1 MSGVKSAALA
11 SSALA
16 AALFAMP
23 VAAQEA
29 EPESGAATEVQEV
42 VITSR
47 KREER
52 LVEVP
57 AAITA
62 ISAADRENLVLEDID
77 DYLRQVPGATLVAS
91 GPEYLNDITIRGQGS
106 GRLGFSEAATGLYR
120 DGLYMA
126 GGGFGGRSLGKL
138 DYLDA
143 SQIEVLRGPQGAL
156 FGRNSV
162 GGAINVMTQ
171 SPIFDMEGSFTLR
184 YSDPEKTTVEGIFN
198 APLIEDVLALRVS
211 GFKEDQRSG
220 FIRNLATGN
229 YLDEQSSDGFRAAL
243 RWLPSPATTVDLM
256 YEISSTDAAA
266 FGLGRRALRADG
278 TPLDP
283 SPRDRVEINREGGSS
298 IENENLFLTVNHD
311 LGFANLTLKASTS
324 NRDGLRN
331 NEDNDHFAGQT
342 GIDVAPGATVL
353 TPDYTVGQ
361 FETYERTV
369 LQAYLAGDIDE
380 QFSWL
385 GGVEFVQSKDSV
397 TLDPTFCPTYTGAAQ
412 PVTPGCTVG
421 LAGTLTG
428 VPLSV
433 RTAAR
438 YALTHDEFVEE
449 LSSPSIF
456 GSLEIKFG
464 EATSLGLEARVQ
476 RDEKDYDFLRYSRDP
491 LAYFGS
497 GAVPAGLI
505 AAGSADPDGA
515 GPLTAQPVQFCPPGL
530 ADCAPGREAVQFQT
544 GARWTFVTPTVTLRH
559 KFSPDSNGYLR
570 FSTGY
575 RPGGFNTN
583 LGPTTVRDQFL
594 AQILYQPEYSYSYEA
609 GWKGRLFG
617 VNLSAA
623 VFYSWTNEA
632 QVVSAPSA
640 TSRGLVLQ
648 NAGDTHVTGYEL
660 EARRT
665 FDIGPGAL
673 TLSAAVSGQK
683 GEFEEGSSALID
695 TNGDNIPDNLDL
707 EGNEVPRLRDYQLT
721 INAAYSFPITGNLR
735 GFVSGSFQKAEGGF
749 ETPANDRD
757 YAGYNLFDARIGVRT
772 EKLRFSIFGR
782 NLGDE
787 EYIVNTFSGNDYYNQ
802 PKVIGAELTLD
813 F

>member
-1 MSGVKSAALA
+1 MSRVKSAALA
-11 SSALA
+11 GTALA
-16 AALFAMP
+16 AMLVALPSAVM
-23 VAAQEA
+23 AQEA
-29 EPESGAATEVQEV
+29 DAAATEVQEV
-42 VITSR
+42 VVTSR

-57 AAITA
+57 AAVTA
-62 ISAADRENLVLEDID
+62 ISAADRQTLVLEDLD

-126 GGGFGGRSLGKL
+126 GGGFGGRSLGKM

-143 SQIEVLRGPQGAL
+143 AQVEVLRGPQGAL

-162 GGAINVMTQ
+162 GGAINVVTQ
-171 SPIFDMEGSFTLR
+171 TPVFATEGVFTLR
-184 YSDPEKTTVEGIFN
+184 YSDPEKSTVEATIN
-198 APLIEDVLALRVS
+198 TPLIDDVLALRIS
-211 GFKEDQRSG
+211 GFLDNQRAG
-220 FIRNLATGN
+220 FIRNLTTGN
-229 YLDEQSSDGFRAAL
+229 DLDVQSSDGFRAAL
-243 RWLPSPATTVDLM
+243 RWLPSDVMTVDFM
-256 YEISSTDAAA
+256 YEISSTDSSA

-283 SPRDRVEINREGGSS
+283 SPRERVEINREGGSL
-298 IENENLFLTVNHD
+298 IENENLFLTVSYD
-311 LGFANLTLKASTS
+311 LGFADLTLKASTT
-324 NRDGLRN
+324 NRDGMRD
-331 NEDNDHFAGQT
+331 NEDNDHFAGHT
-342 GIDVAPGATVL
+342 GIDVAPGVAVL

-361 FETYERTV
+361 FETYERSV
-369 LQAYLAGDIDE
+369 LQAYLASKSEGRFD
-380 QFSWL
+380 WL
-385 GGVEFVQSKDSV
+385 AGVEFVKSQDSV
-397 TLDPTFCPTYTGAAQ
+397 VLDPRLCPTYTGTAQ

-433 RTAAR
+433 RSAAR
-438 YALTHDEFVEE
+438 LALSHDEFVEE
-449 LSSPSIF
+449 LTSPSLF

-464 EATSLGLEARVQ
+464 DATSLGLEARIQ

-491 LAYFGS
+491 LAYFGT
-497 GAVPAGLI
+497 GPLPAGMI
-505 AAGSADPDGA
+505 AATSVDPDGA

-530 ADCAPGREAVQFQT
+530 ADCAPGRAAVQFNT
-544 GARWTFVTPTVTLRH
+544 GARWTFITPTVTLRH
-559 KFSPDSNGYLR
+559 KFSPNSNAYLR

-594 AQILYQPEYSYSYEA
+594 DQVLYEPEYSYSYEA
-609 GWKGRLFG
+609 GWKGKLLG
-617 VNLSAA
+617 VNLAAA

-660 EARRT
+660 EARRA
-665 FDIGPGAL
+665 FEVGPGVL
-673 TLSAAVSGQK
+673 SLSAALSGQR
-683 GEFEEGSSALID
+683 GEFEEGASALID
-695 TNGDNIPDNLDL
+695 TNGDGVPENLDL

-721 INAAYSFPITGNLR
+721 FNAAYNFPISGNLR
-735 GFVSGSFQKAEGGF
+735 GFVSGSYQKAEGGF
-749 ETPANDRD
+749 ENPANDRD
-757 YAGYNLFDARIGVRT
+757 YAGYALFDARIGVRT
-772 EKLRFSIFGR
+772 EVLRFSIFGR

-787 EYIVNTFSGNDYYNQ
+787 EYIVNTFSSNEYYNQ
-802 PKVIGAELTLD
+802 PKVIGAELTLE

>member
-1 MSGVKSAALA
+1 MSGLKAAALA
-11 SSALA
+11 GTALA
-16 AALFAMP
+16 AVVISMP
-23 VAAQEA
+23 ATVLAQEA
-29 EPESGAATEVQEV
+29 DVAATEVQEV
-42 VITSR
+42 VVTSR

-57 AAITA
+57 AAVTA
-62 ISAADRENLVLEDID
+62 ISAADREALVLEDLD

-126 GGGFGGRSLGKL
+126 GGGFGGRSLGKM

-143 SQIEVLRGPQGAL
+143 AQVEVLRGPQGAL

-171 SPIFDMEGSFTLR
+171 PPVFRTEGAFTFR
-184 YSDPEKTTVEGIFN
+184 YSDPEKSTVEATVN
-198 APLIEDVLALRVS
+198 APLVEDVLALRIS
-211 GFKEDQRSG
+211 GFLDDQRAG
-220 FIRNLATGN
+220 FIRNLTTGN
-229 YLDEQSSDGFRAAL
+229 DLDVQSSDGFRLAL
-243 RWLPSPATTVDLM
+243 RWLPSDAMTVDFM
-256 YEISSTDAAA
+256 YETSSTDSSA

-283 SPRDRVEINREGGSS
+283 SPRERIDINREGGSL
-298 IENENLFLTVNHD
+298 IENENLFFTVNYD
-311 LGFANLTLKASTS
+311 LGFADLTLKASTT
-324 NRDGLRN
+324 NRDGMRD
-331 NEDNDHFAGQT
+331 NEDNDHFAGHT
-342 GIDVAPGATVL
+342 GIDVAPGVAVL

-369 LQAYLAGDIDE
+369 LQAYLTSNAEGR
-380 QFSWL
+380 FSWL
-385 GGVEFVQSKDSV
+385 GGVEFVKSKDSV
-397 TLDPTFCPTYTGAAQ
+397 VLDPRLCPTYTGVAQ

-438 YALTHDEFVEE
+438 LALSHDEFVEE
-449 LSSPSIF
+449 LTSPSLF
-456 GSLEIKFG
+456 GSLEIKFS
-464 EATSLGLEARVQ
+464 EATSLGIEARIQ

-491 LAYFGS
+491 LAYFGT
-497 GAVPAGLI
+497 GPVPTGLI
-505 AAGSADPDGA
+505 AATSVDPDGT

-530 ADCAPGREAVQFQT
+530 ADCAPGREAVEFQT

-570 FSTGY
+570 FATGY

-594 AQILYQPEYSYSYEA
+594 QQILYQPEYSYSYEA
-609 GWKGRLFG
+609 GWKGRLLG
-617 VNLSAA
+617 VNVAAA

-648 NAGDTHVTGYEL
+648 NAGDTHVTGFEL

-665 FDIGPGAL
+665 FEVGPGAL
-673 TLSAAVSGQK
+673 SLSAAVSGQK
-683 GEFEEGSSALID
+683 GEFEEGATALID
-695 TNGDNIPDNLDL
+695 TNGDGVPDNLDL

-721 INAAYSFPITGNLR
+721 LNAAYNFPISGNIR
-735 GFVSGSFQKAEGGF
+735 GFVSGSYQRAEGGF
-749 ETPANDRD
+749 ETPANDRE
-757 YAGYNLFDARIGVRT
+757 YSGYELFDARIGIRT
-772 EKLRFSIFGR
+772 ENLRFSVFGR
-782 NLGDE
+782 NLGEE
-787 EYIVNTFSGNDYYNQ
+787 EYTVNTFSGNEYYNQ
-802 PKVIGAELTLD
+802 PRIIGAELTLD

>member
-1 MSGVKSAALA
+1 MAVVLI
-11 SSALA
+11 
-16 AALFAMP
+16 AMP
-23 VAAQEA
+23 AAVSAQEA
-29 EPESGAATEVQEV
+29 DVATTEVQEV
-42 VITSR
+42 VVTSR

-52 LVEVP
+52 LIEVP
-57 AAITA
+57 AAVTA
-62 ISAADRENLVLEDID
+62 ISAADREVLVLEDLD

-126 GGGFGGRSLGKL
+126 GGGFGGRSLSKM

-143 SQIEVLRGPQGAL
+143 AQVEVLRGPQGAL

-171 SPIFDMEGSFTLR
+171 PPVFRIEGSSTFR
-184 YSDPEKTTVEGIFN
+184 YSDPEKSTVESTLN
-198 APLIEDVLALRVS
+198 VPLVEDVLALRVS
-211 GFKEDQRSG
+211 GFLDDQRAG
-220 FIRNLATGN
+220 FIRNLTTGN
-229 YLDEQSSDGFRAAL
+229 DLDVQSSDGFRLAL
-243 RWLPSPATTVDLM
+243 RWLPSEVMSVDFM
-256 YEISSTDAAA
+256 YETSSTESSA
-266 FGLGRRALRADG
+266 FGLGRRELRADG

-283 SPRDRVEINREGGSS
+283 SPRERIDINREGGSI
-298 IENENLFLTVNHD
+298 IENDNLFFTVNYD
-311 LGFANLTLKASTS
+311 LGFADLTLKASTT
-324 NRDGLRN
+324 NRDGMRD
-331 NEDNDHFAGQT
+331 NEDNDHFAGHS
-342 GIDVAPGATVL
+342 GIDVAPGAAVL

-369 LQAYLAGDIDE
+369 VQAYLASNSEDR
-380 QFSWL
+380 FSWL
-385 GGVEFVQSKDSV
+385 AGVEFVKSQDSV
-397 TLDPTFCPTYTGAAQ
+397 VLDPRLCPTYTGAAL

-421 LAGTLTG
+421 LAGALTG

-438 YALTHDEFVEE
+438 LSLSHDEFVEE
-449 LSSPSIF
+449 LSSPSLF

-464 EATSLGLEARVQ
+464 DATSLGLEARVQ

-491 LAYFGS
+491 LAYFGTGS
-497 GAVPAGLI
+497 VPAGLI
-505 AAGSADPDGA
+505 AATSVDPDGA

-530 ADCAPGREAVQFQT
+530 ANCAAGREAVEFQT

-559 KFSPDSNGYLR
+559 KFSPDSNAYLR
-570 FSTGY
+570 FATGY

-594 AQILYQPEYSYSYEA
+594 DQVLYEPEYSYSYEA
-609 GWKGRLFG
+609 GWKGRLLG
-617 VNLSAA
+617 VNLAAA

-640 TSRGLVLQ
+640 TARGLVLQ
-648 NAGDTHVTGYEL
+648 NAGDTHVTGFEL
-660 EARRT
+660 EARRA
-665 FDIGPGAL
+665 FEVGPGVL
-673 TLSAAVSGQK
+673 SLSAAVSGQS
-683 GEFEEGSSALID
+683 GEFEKGASALID
-695 TNGDNIPDNLDL
+695 TNGDSVPDNLDL

-721 INAAYSFPITGNLR
+721 LNAAYNFPISGNLR
-735 GFVSGSFQKAEGGF
+735 GFVSGSYQRAEGGF
-749 ETPANDRD
+749 ENPANDRK
-757 YAGYNLFDARIGVRT
+757 YAGYQLFDARIGIRT
-772 EKLRFSIFGR
+772 ENLRFSIFGR

-787 EYIVNTFSGNDYYNQ
+787 EYIVNTFSANDYYNQ